1 MSHPLRLDGDVVL
14 VTGAGRGLGE
24 SYARYIAKL
33 GAHVIVNDLGVDTD
47 GTGRS
52 GAPAR
57 AVADAI
63 VADGGSA
70 SSDHSDVASAAEARA
85 LVARI
90 IADHGRIDA
99 VINNAGNFPAPADI
113 ADTPFE
119 AFESTWYSHL
129 GSTLH
134 LCQAILPHMRAAN
147 YGRIVNTNSTQSLY
161 GGTTS
166 PAYAAAKGAVQGLTL
181 SIAGAL
187 RGSGVTANCLSPGA
201 FTRMVDRTERPP
213 EFTAS
218 LRRNLAPGLVAPL
231 AAWLCHRDCTEN
243 GAVLQGMAGW
253 FSRTLTGDLAGFWDF
268 DPTIESVA
276 QGLAALSGA
285 GAIEGAADSSSHA
298 ARIVALA
305 DARRNAA

>member
-1 MSHPLRLDGDVVL
+1 MAQPLRFDGEVVL

-24 SYARYIAKL
+24 SYARLLARL
-33 GAHVIVNDLGVDTD
+33 GAHVVVNDLGVDTD
-47 GTGRS
+47 GKGRS
-52 GAPAR
+52 AAPAQ
-57 AVADAI
+57 AVVDAI
-63 VADGGSA
+63 VAAGGSA
-70 SSDHSDVASAAEARA
+70 SSDHSDVASPDEAQA

-99 VINNAGNFPAPADI
+99 VINNAGNFPAPGDI
-113 ADTPFE
+113 LDTPFS

-129 GSTLH
+129 GGTLH
-134 LCQAILPHMRAAN
+134 LCQAVLPHMRAAN
-147 YGRIVNTNSTQSLY
+147 HGRIVNTNSTQSLY

-181 SIAGAL
+181 SIAGAQ
-187 RGSGVTANCLSPGA
+187 RGTGVTANCLSPGA

-218 LRRNLAPGLVAPL
+218 LKRNLAPDLVAPL
-231 AAWLCHRDCTEN
+231 AAWLCHRDCREN

-253 FSRTLTGDLAGFWDF
+253 FSRTLTGDLPGFWDF

-276 QGLAALSGA
+276 RGLSALGDDST
-285 GAIEGAADSSSHA
+285 IEGAADSSAHA
-298 ARIVALA
+298 ARVVALA
-305 DARRNAA
+305 DRLRAAA

>member
-1 MSHPLRLDGDVVL
+1 MPQPLRFDGDVVL

-24 SYARYIAKL
+24 SYARYLARL

-47 GTGRS
+47 GKGRS
-52 GAPAR
+52 AAPAS
-57 AVADAI
+57 AVAFSI
-63 VADGGSA
+63 VAAGGSA
-70 SSDHSDVASAAEARA
+70 SSDHSDVSSPAEARA
-85 LVARI
+85 LVAQI
-90 IADHGRIDA
+90 IAERGRIDA
-99 VINNAGNFPAPADI
+99 IINNAGNFPAPADF
-113 ADTPFE
+113 ADTPFA
-119 AFESTWYSHL
+119 AFESTWYSHM

-134 LCQAILPHMRAAN
+134 LCHAVLPHMRAAN

-218 LRRNLAPGLVAPL
+218 LRRTLAPDLVAPL

-253 FSRTLTGDLAGFWDF
+253 FSRTLIGDLAGFWDF
-268 DPTIESVA
+268 DPTVESVA
-276 QGLAALSGA
+276 QGFAALNQD
-285 GAIEGAADSSSHA
+285 GAIEGAADSTAHA
-298 ARIVALA
+298 ARIVGLA
-305 DARRNAA
+305 ETRRAAA